1 MNRATKETF
10 IGDRRFGRFTAYVQ
24 LLTDTTRSD
33 AVAYI
38 LTRVTE
44 RFMHV
49 VALLLNPT
57 CARKAQ
63 AEIDSVVGQTRL
75 PAIEDEP
82 ALPYLKAMIK
92 ESMR

>member
-1 MNRATKETF
+1 MNRVAEETF
-10 IGDRRFGRFTAYVQ
+10 IGDCRIGGFTAYVQ
-24 LLTDTTRSD
+24 LLIVTTRSD

-63 AEIDSVVGQTRL
+63 AEIDSVVDQTRL
-75 PAIEDEP
+75 PSFEDEP
-82 ALPYLKAMIK
+82 ALPYVKAMIK